1 VTTAHGMDQAE
12 PASIAAA
19 PATPRWTERSGLGF
33 VVLFGVVG
41 LFADFAYEGGRS
53 ILGPYLATLGAS
65 GLVVGSIAGLG
76 ELLGYVVRLASG
88 RLADRSCRYW
98 PITLIGYF
106 VQLPAVPALALAMN
120 WPVAAGL
127 IVAERA
133 GKGTRNPPRDVMLAA
148 AGEHLGQ
155 GWAFGV
161 YEALDQAG
169 ALLGP
174 LAVAGVL
181 AATANAYHIAFAVLA
196 LPVAVTL
203 AILLRLRMRYPD
215 AGVIAPPEAAGAFR
229 YPPAFWWY
237 AAGAAAVAFGFA
249 DYPLISYHFA
259 RAGTVSG
266 PWVPI
271 FYALAMGAGGIGS
284 LVFGKVFDRFGLV
297 ILAPVTA
304 AVAVYAP
311 LVFFGGFAA
320 ALVGAVL
327 WGVGLGAHESL
338 MSAAV
343 ATMIPVE
350 RRGGAY
356 GLFTALF
363 GIAWCVGSVA
373 EGALY
378 DVSIKALVA
387 LVVVAQLAGIFPIV
401 KACSL
406 PRSDRGPTA

>member
-1 VTTAHGMDQAE
+1 MSAE
-12 PASIAAA
+12 QP
-19 PATPRWTERSGLGF
+19 GLRF
-33 VVLFGVVG
+33 VVLFGVLS
-41 LFADFAYEGGRS
+41 LFADFAYEGARS
-53 ILGPYLATLGAS
+53 ILGPFLATLGAS
-65 GLVVGSIAGLG
+65 GFVVGSVAGLG

-88 RLADRSCRYW
+88 RFADFSRRYW
-98 PITLIGYF
+98 PITLAGYF
-106 VQLPAVPALALAMN
+106 VQLPAVPALALATN

-169 ALLGP
+169 ALIGP
-174 LAVAGVL
+174 LVIAGVL
-181 AATANAYHIAFAVLA
+181 AATANGYHIAFAVLV

-203 AILLRLRMRYPD
+203 AILLRLRLQYPD
-215 AGVIAPPEAAGAFR
+215 AGAMAPRAEAADAFH
-229 YPPAFWWY
+229 YPAAFWWY

-259 RAGTVSG
+259 KASTVSG

-271 FYALAMGAGGIGS
+271 FYALAMGAGGLGS
-284 LVFGKVFDRFGLV
+284 LAFGKVFDRFGLV

-311 LVFFGGFAA
+311 LVFFGGFDA

-338 MSAAV
+338 MSAAL
-343 ATMIPVE
+343 ATMIPAE
-350 RRGGAY
+350 HRGSAY

-363 GIAWCVGSVA
+363 GTAWFIGSAA

-378 DVSIKALVA
+378 DVSITGLVA
-387 LVVVAQLAGIFPIV
+387 LSMVAQFAGIFPILR
-401 KACSL
+401 AYSL
-406 PRSDRGPTA
+406 AAKSAPLG